1 MNTCLPEHPPR
12 SLLAIATDRIFGP
25 FFGGKLVANIGIW
38 IFNVAS
44 VVLVFELTRSPLQVG
59 IVSIIQFLPQILLV
73 SASGAA
79 ADRGNRK
86 RQLILGRL
94 LCISGPGMV
103 WVWLLAAGVE
113 GIPVWVVLLAAGL
126 VGVGFSVGGPA
137 MQAMLPAL
145 VRPGETPKAVA
156 LDNFSFAIGR
166 AVGPAVGAVL
176 AATLGL
182 IWAFAAATIGHLIF
196 AIVIMLLPARLGQ
209 RQKLDGPA
217 TVRAGVRYVLAHPV
231 VAAILIGVTA
241 IGIGADPAMT
251 LAPSLAEQTGG
262 GRELVGTFA
271 SAFGGGAFVIF
282 FLQPAI
288 TRWLGTAR
296 VAGIGLIAISVG
308 SIGLVWSLG
317 VGWFIGCFAVAGA
330 GMTLALTALGTELY
344 SRVPHEYRGRVMALW
359 LMGFIGSRPLA
370 AGINGFLAEYV
381 SVGSALLVTGTLVL
395 VAAWICRPAVLRR
408 GIA

>member
-1 MNTCLPEHPPR
+1 MTRSVPEQPSR
-12 SLLAIATDRIFGP
+12 SLLAIATDRTFGP
-25 FFGGKLVANIGIW
+25 FFGGKFVANIGIW

-86 RQLILGRL
+86 RQLVLGRL
-94 LCISGPGMV
+94 LCLSGPGAV
-103 WVWLLAAGVE
+103 WIWLLVVGVE
-113 GIPVWVVLLAAGL
+113 GMPVGVVLLAAGL

-182 IWAFAAATIGHLIF
+182 TWAFAAATIGHLVF
-196 AIVIMLLPARLGQ
+196 AVVIMLLPTRLGQ
-209 RQKLDGPA
+209 RQEQDGPA

-251 LAPSLAEQTGG
+251 LAPSLAEQAGG

-271 SAFGGGAFVIF
+271 SAFGAGAFVVF
-282 FLQPAI
+282 FVQPVI
-288 TRWLGTAR
+288 TRRLGATR
-296 VAGIGLIAISVG
+296 VAGIGLIAIALG

-317 VGWFIGCFAVAGA
+317 VAWFIGCFAVAGA

-344 SRVPHEYRGRVMALW
+344 SRVADEYRGRVLALW

-370 AGINGFLAEYV
+370 AGLNGLLAEYV
-381 SVGSALLVTGTLVL
+381 SLDSALLVTGALVL
-395 VAAWICRPAVLRR
+395 TAAWICRPAVLRR
-408 GIA
+408 DLA